1 MESWKLLA
9 GSRLAIKIDN
19 PWGLWREVKRRR
31 YFLALENGIFYY
43 QSAAEEIKKCENE
56 MKQNKPSEG
65 EKVRKWKEEL
75 KISPL
80 FTTLADPSADRQTVK
95 RSLLSFLG
103 HEWKNKKRKEKNR
116 TTTKIVIIYRRAFR
130 VLSERNPLCP
140 SPFDFFPTFN
150 RESARKK

>member
-80 FTTLADPSADRQTVK
+80 FNSDPSADRQTVK
-95 RSLLSFLG
+95 RSLFLATNG
-103 HEWKNKKRKEKNR
+103 KIRKEKKKSYHHENR
-116 TTTKIVIIYRRAFR
+116 YHIQTSVSRSLGEKPFVPFSLWF
-130 VLSERNPLCP
+130 LSHL
-140 SPFDFFPTFN
+140 
-150 RESARKK
+150 